1 MVLVR
6 SLRLDETRLLP
17 RWPHRQ
23 GLVLTLSTSLAIDPS
38 ALSPSERL
46 PFILNSCRT
55 IAVVGLSPH
64 PHRASFDVAR
74 YMQAAGYRIIPINP
88 NVAADGGE
96 VLGEKAYASLL
107 QAARHEKIDLVN
119 CFRNSIDIPPVVDEA
134 IAIGAKAVWMQLGI
148 SNAAAAA
155 KAEVH
160 GLLVVQDQCIKID
173 HRVLLS
179 RGLVTSLL
187 ATSAAAG

>member
-1 MVLVR
+1 M
-6 SLRLDETRLLP
+6 
-17 RWPHRQ
+17 
-23 GLVLTLSTSLAIDPS
+23 TLFFSDTPPATGFTP
-38 ALSPSERL
+38 ATLSPSERL
-46 PFILNSCRT
+46 PFILNTCRT

-74 YMQAAGYRIIPINP
+74 YMQGAGYRIIPVNP
-88 NVAADGGE
+88 NVAAEGGE

-107 QAARHEKIDLVN
+107 EAAQHEKIELVN

-134 IAIGAKAVWMQLGI
+134 IAIGARAVWMQLGI
-148 SNAAAAA
+148 SNAEAAT
-155 KAEVH
+155 KAEAH

-187 ATSAAAG
+187 AAGPAAG